1 MGNKMDYASGP
12 LDVLDLSIADPADRQ
27 ILDEHVVSDILKS
40 GSDPLPDQ
48 SMGDGRDGMDDM
60 DETVLSR
67 TDVVKPGAPTNEAD
81 SASKDAGSG
90 DTTSRIRRRVMME
103 EITEGTTMQHR
114 YQPETVRVS
123 SVRRLLNWFMRRF
136 WQSDLR

>member
-1 MGNKMDYASGP
+1 MGNKMGYASGP

-103 EITEGTTMQHR
+103 EITEGTTALHH
-114 YQPETVRVS
+114 YQPKAAPVS
-123 SVRRLLNWFMRRF
+123 WARRLLNWFMRRF